1 MAEVT
6 ALDSLEALHRE
17 LVAVCEHRFE
27 SLHILEQELDA
38 HAEAFKK
45 LLDKRTRSNASRDV
59 VRTGK
64 ITVDDE
70 EYSINAEFQEMAL
83 QLADE
88 LDLDEVES
96 AKLLLD
102 SQDDIRILGR
112 PLLECG
118 VIRFHQQRRYLLDC
132 MRLCIEIRTSEDE
145 ELDSL
150 QDVFGTYVTDN
161 IYGGRGNQKIVSR
174 CMDAMSEIK
183 NWLQKLADR
192 MTTANV
198 VYAGAAP
205 RLPYH
210 EVVEFSRVSLAQ
222 QHELLA
228 LIMASAIEKRHAQA
242 EDFRNLLK
250 HLQKVDRYD
259 HLLVH
264 LFPVIGAYVS
274 CFGSTEGSSSVEEG
288 EEFNKLICK
297 QSDDDNWV
305 MPYLHAAVQVWWIA
319 EYSGWF
325 TQIGETGRQKF
336 DEEMFFGPFTEAMKA
351 GAFDFILSVAADV
364 KTPEWQDPGR
374 LGIRHWLQ
382 RKSPSLLDAAQFSD
396 YFQSVLMVHLENLVE
411 GLISNLPDALRRM
424 RSEEDEQRQLSQTH
438 EQDLDLE
445 RFLLIIAYAYE
456 GRPDAASAF
465 WTDPDS
471 NLAGFLHWASRRA
484 STPLVSAFCEM
495 LQSISDD
502 DICATAAHNF
512 LLDEGQQA
520 SGKLR
525 KSLSLTWTQ
534 IFKELHFFTI
544 KLRERPSTSQSHIYR
559 SGKPPPEQAEAE
571 PESAMMLECYMR
583 LIVKLSSQS
592 EDVRTFLLTDDFNL
606 VQGLFLL
613 ASTQIPS
620 RLKSYTFY
628 ALRALMSRKTEEECT
643 IMWGVLDSWATGQH
657 NTPQMQGRQP
667 VGPSN
672 QTPAAQMRR
681 QLLELSR
688 GFEEPNAIVQLL
700 NSLVS
705 PVSESSPLNDAL
717 PFPED
722 LGAQVRMPG
731 IDPYVDYVLG
741 FVFAENSGGLQDM
754 TQMRMLRLSC
764 LEFSLLC
771 LETFNED
778 LIVLGNE
785 TSIPVDSIMA
795 TTDLAAYIR
804 LHPFARVMEW
814 MLNER
819 VMAALFETINQRDQ
833 DDVAQLASAPPDSP
847 IILSTLRAVEVVSKV
862 LDMQDTYADLV
873 RPLLRTQSMKREPV
887 ATSYTSFTDGMMN
900 HLPLIVNLGRYC
912 GMGHP
917 ALTLA
922 CLKLLEKV
930 SSSARIASAW
940 NPGHFGQTHRNKAIV
955 ALESNGDAES
965 ISGSFIAELVAPLD
979 FARGADS
986 PNYMIKLY
994 ILDFI
999 FACLQATPDQ
1009 PTIAHL
1015 FLGFQCGI
1023 DSLSVESDGDFDSRT
1038 SMFHNMLRVL
1048 LETPFGDGETGVWR
1062 WTIELKFKIMRILRI
1077 LWTSPLSSSIV
1088 LGELRDNE
1096 FLFHLL
1102 LGEIPIQ
1109 PSVSWDGQ
1117 LMTGPEFLVTE
1128 ASMTFISFLALRA
1141 ITLEYVSIELCSVS
1155 QHRLPHFKR
1164 RLVDALNGQLK
1175 SDDGGLMPV
1184 SSIFDLFDFLPPD
1197 GQHWDILPPQFQYY
1211 RDLDLRPCL
1220 TEDADGNPIY
1230 NIDRVRDILLLK
1242 RNEFASTGQIAAEKD
1257 IDLMDR
1263 EELLLVEYLEF
1274 SNRQKQLGS
1283 FRLKVLRYWS
1293 NVLLVM
1299 FGSNEFKGSAQTS
1312 FLLQALQAVLPS
1324 LEIYASENPDEAY
1337 ELAKLAKILLFKIDF
1352 STATSENGDARKAGD
1367 LVSDKLFQLFQICL
1381 AAIGKWA
1388 GNSELRALYYSICYR
1403 YLAGIVQED
1412 QNFLPSRHKTMKSIH
1427 VHGERLLNVI
1437 CDDAYGSDAACQT
1450 AALILLNALVKV
1462 GSVEDDSYVVEN
1474 LNKLNFIGIL
1484 VDSLR
1489 SVLAEWL
1496 EIVQTRNTEAEL
1508 LWNARLALVL
1518 SICQTRE
1525 GAKHALQANLFAAVE
1540 QSGLFAADPELLEGG
1555 GAAALEKHYALLV
1568 RVARVICAA
1577 VLTRGPQSSVA
1588 QGPARRFLSENR
1600 TLVVQTLKRSAGIG
1614 GPPAAAG
1621 GGGGDGAKQLQL
1633 LLEDNME
1640 ELAESFMVLIAAT
1653 GFLEFEVDMS
1663 APKGNGA
1670 QARGLPSLF
1679 H

>member
-1 MAEVT
+1 
-6 ALDSLEALHRE
+6 
-17 LVAVCEHRFE
+17 
-27 SLHILEQELDA
+27 
-38 HAEAFKK
+38 
-45 LLDKRTRSNASRDV
+45 
-59 VRTGK
+59 
-64 ITVDDE
+64 
-70 EYSINAEFQEMAL
+70 
-83 QLADE
+83 
-88 LDLDEVES
+88 
-96 AKLLLD
+96 
-102 SQDDIRILGR
+102 
-112 PLLECG
+112 
-118 VIRFHQQRRYLLDC
+118 
-132 MRLCIEIRTSEDE
+132 
-145 ELDSL
+145 
-150 QDVFGTYVTDN
+150 
-161 IYGGRGNQKIVSR
+161 
-174 CMDAMSEIK
+174 
-183 NWLQKLADR
+183 
-192 MTTANV
+192 
-198 VYAGAAP
+198 
-205 RLPYH
+205 
-210 EVVEFSRVSLAQ
+210 
-222 QHELLA
+222 
-228 LIMASAIEKRHAQA
+228 
-242 EDFRNLLK
+242 
-250 HLQKVDRYD
+250 
-259 HLLVH
+259 
-264 LFPVIGAYVS
+264 
-274 CFGSTEGSSSVEEG
+274 
-288 EEFNKLICK
+288 
-297 QSDDDNWV
+297 

-336 DEEMFFGPFTEAMKA
+336 GMYQLRDNLNHTDMHPDEEMFFGPFAEAMKA

-364 KTPEWQDPGR
+364 KTPEWQDAGR

-396 YFQSVLMVHLENLVE
+396 SFQTVLMVHLENLVE

-502 DICATAAHNF
+502 DACATAAHNF
-512 LLDEGQQA
+512 LLDESQPA
-520 SGKLR
+520 SGKMR

-534 IFKELHFFTI
+534 IFKELHFFTV

-571 PESAMMLECYMR
+571 PESAMMLECYLR
-583 LIVKLSSQS
+583 LITKLSSQS

-613 ASTQIPS
+613 ASTQIPP

-628 ALRALMSRKTEEECT
+628 ALRALMSRKTEEEGT
-643 IMWGVLDSWATGQH
+643 IMWAVLDSWATGQH
-657 NTPQMQGRQP
+657 NPPQIQGRQP
-667 VGPSN
+667 VGPTN

-688 GFEEPNAIVQLL
+688 GFEEPNAVVQFL
-700 NSLVS
+700 NSLIS
-705 PVSESSPLNDAL
+705 PVNETSPLNDAL

-722 LGAQVRMPG
+722 LGSQVRMPG

-741 FVFAENSGGLQDM
+741 FVLAENSGALQDM

-764 LEFSLLC
+764 LEFALLC
-771 LETFNED
+771 LDTFNED

-795 TTDLAAYIR
+795 TTDLATYIR

-819 VMAALFETINQRDQ
+819 VMAALFEAINQRHP

-847 IILSTLRAVEVVSKV
+847 ITLSTLRAVEVVSKV

-873 RPLLRTQSMKREPV
+873 RPLLRSQSIKREPV

-917 ALTLA
+917 GLTLA

-930 SSSARIASAW
+930 SSSARITSAW

-979 FARGADS
+979 LARGADS

-999 FACLQATPDQ
+999 FACLQATPNR

-1015 FLGFQCGI
+1015 FLGFQCGM
-1023 DSLSVESDGDFDSRT
+1023 DSVSVETEGDFDSRT
-1038 SMFHNMLRVL
+1038 SMFHHLLRVL
-1048 LETPFGDGETGVWR
+1048 LETPFGDQETGMWR

-1077 LWTSPLSSSIV
+1077 LWTSPLTSAIV
-1088 LGELRDNE
+1088 LNELRDNE

-1109 PSVSWDGQ
+1109 PSLSWDGQ
-1117 LMTGPEFLVTE
+1117 LMTGPEFLITE
-1128 ASMTFISFLALRA
+1128 SSMTFISFLALRA
-1141 ITLEYVSIELCSVS
+1141 ITLEYASIELCSVS

-1175 SDDGGLMPV
+1175 GDDGELMPV

-1197 GQHWDILPPQFQYY
+1197 GQNWEVPPPQFQYY

-1220 TEDADGNPIY
+1220 AEDADGKPIY
-1230 NIDRVRDILLLK
+1230 NIDRVKDILLLK
-1242 RNEFASTGQIAAEKD
+1242 RNEFASLGQIAAEKD
-1257 IDLMDR
+1257 IELLDR
-1263 EELLLVEYLEF
+1263 EELLLVEFLEF
-1274 SNRQKQLGS
+1274 SNRQKQLSS
-1283 FRLKVLRYWS
+1283 FRLKVLSYWS

-1299 FGSNEFKGSAQTS
+1299 FESNEFKGNAQTS

-1324 LEIYASENPDEAY
+1324 LEIYASESPDEAY

-1352 STATSENGDARKAGD
+1352 STTSESGDSRRTGD

-1388 GNSELRALYYSICYR
+1388 GSSELRALYYSICYR
-1403 YLAGIVQED
+1403 YLAGIVQKGQD
-1412 QNFLPSRHKTMKSIH
+1412 FLPSRHKAVKSIH
-1427 VHGERLLNVI
+1427 LHGERLLNVI
-1437 CDDAYGSDAACQT
+1437 CDDAYGSDVACQT

-1462 GSVEDDSYVVEN
+1462 GSVEDDAYVVEN
-1474 LNKLNFIGIL
+1474 LNRLNFIGIL

-1496 EIVQTRNTEAEL
+1496 EIGQTSEYQTNRRTSRPPPPAHPPQPQSDLHRPAKLTAHAGNTEAEL

-1525 GAKHALQANLFAAVE
+1525 GAKHALQANLFPAIE
-1540 QSGLFAADPELLEGG
+1540 QSGLFAADPELLEDGPGAG
-1555 GAAALEKHYALLV
+1555 GATAAMERHYALLV

-1588 QGPARRFLSENR
+1588 QGPARRFLSEHR
-1600 TLVVQTLKRSAGIG
+1600 MLVVQTLKRSAGIG
-1614 GPPAAAG
+1614 SGPAGANGSASVAG
-1621 GGGGDGAKQLQL
+1621 GGGGRETAL
-1633 LLEDNME
+1633 LLEEAVE

-1653 GFLEFEVDMS
+1653 GFLEFEEEMA
-1663 APKGNGA
+1663 APKSNG
-1670 QARGLPSLF
+1670 QQTGGLPVLF